1 LILDSH
7 RARIEDI
14 PFKWCLHMQKPLQIC
29 NPLLLEMLK
38 RWLPA
43 QKSFCV
49 IQRSILFTC
58 AAICMCLGLWVVGLD
73 VDFDKKVC
81 GVVVDF

>member
-1 LILDSH
+1 
-7 RARIEDI
+7 
-14 PFKWCLHMQKPLQIC
+14 MQKPLQIC